1 MLIGCR
7 EQIGLAVLHLLEKGT
22 LQKLHKKWWY
32 DKGECVPEDTKVS
45 AALLAYWC
53 PLGSP
58 TLSCVHTANTFH
70 A

>member
-7 EQIGLAVLHLLEKGT
+7 EQIGLAVLHLLENGK

-45 AALLAYWC
+45 PAYWYQRGKGVIRGDTK
-53 PLGSP
+53 L
-58 TLSCVHTANTFH
+58 V
-70 A
+70 